1 MVSSNGLHT
10 NFENAFGP
18 QQQMQQTASMSN
30 LQQPATMSNM
40 QSAPMSNLQQ
50 MQQLPSM
57 PDMLQQQMQQTAP
70 MSNSQQPVQT
80 SNLQQMQ
87 QLSPMPNNQQMQHL
101 SPIPH
106 NQQQQMQKPAPMAKM
121 QQTKHQS
128 FSTASGFI
136 GKSSATRC
144 RHLPR
149 HRTDLNPDSPHEAMM
164 KEVNSFTHNMT
175 QLANTMNARMTKAEF
190 ERDCLRAALEQQQSQ
205 HGGSGNTNMQ
215 LTSTPQTA
223 PEFGSRNSRFRD
235 AADVRYSIPVTPTRP
250 APLDAQHYNSVPG
263 KNSGFTPTTTT
274 GGGGGG
280 QVSSF
285 GSKLTGLNKH
295 KSEKTRARKDLQIKV
310 PGQGPLG
317 AAMAGLPTP
326 MSKSGAVSPIPH
338 LRSHIHI
345 HTTPHL
351 TNSFTHSPLVSAPAW
366 LLPLRTC
373 ARHRLC
379 FSRTH
384 RH

>member
-1 MVSSNGLHT
+1 
-10 NFENAFGP
+10 
-18 QQQMQQTASMSN
+18 MQQTASMSN